1 MIIDRG
7 FFVDNYVGHYHMQD
21 HKGEKYIVSEE
32 QRFSQDDKHKL
43 QKKRIFE
50 FDNRDYEY
58 IYMELANVD
67 IMSDKAIL
75 DYCNKYGLPHSS
87 QLAVEKILCLD
98 ANISP
103 DVEKK
108 LYQLLHQPFPMND
121 HMSLEGFRRD
131 AITIRKLMELKL
143 LSEEP
148 FFTDETYG
156 QFLSLLIF
164 FLFYSHQYH
173 YSYSLD
179 EELPRGRISRIQYWF
194 HWIQKQCPFFFRG
207 LLEDEQLQRFL
218 EFLQVNM
225 GQFLEKNVGRE
236 VPAFVADML
245 SDTMQDILRLASEFL
260 YWNFSINSPNTPLQY
275 DYDSFGE
282 VKFTV
287 APIWNK
293 GSEEKKFLNKLAKEV
308 ICGVINNGLEFSAP
322 LLWYN
327 GGDFNGEWKL
337 SYQMSGI
344 YLELYFEVAQNYI
357 FRKCANPTCEKF
369 FSVTRSRTNKKYCS
383 DRCGKIEANRNK
395 RKRDK
400 ESRQAKDEE

>member
-58 IYMELANVD
+58 IYMELSNVD
-67 IMSDKAIL
+67 ITSDKAIL

-87 QLAVEKILCLD
+87 QLMAEKILCLD
-98 ANISP
+98 ANMSP
-103 DVEKK
+103 DVQKK
-108 LYQLLHQPFPMND
+108 LYRSLQQPFPLND

-148 FFTDETYG
+148 VFTDETYG

-173 YSYSLD
+173 YSYSLG

-194 HWIQKQCPFFFRG
+194 YWVQKQLPSRFYY
-207 LLEDEQLQRFL
+207 LPEDKKLKLFLMTFPARMEQF
-218 EFLQVNM
+218 V
-225 GQFLEKNVGRE
+225 EKNVGKE
-236 VPAFVADML
+236 VSAFASDML
-245 SDTMQDILRLASEFL
+245 SNTMQNILRLASEFL
-260 YWNFSINSPNTPLQY
+260 CWNFSINSLNRTLRY
-275 DYDSFGE
+275 DYGSFGE

-287 APIWNK
+287 APIWDK
-293 GSEEKKFLNKLAKEV
+293 GPEEKKFLSKLAKEV

-322 LLWYN
+322 LLWCN